1 MAETKHQLENNI
13 FDEKLMKTFIEKYQT
28 SLKINN
34 PETEP
39 IIFWSDKLDKDE
51 LTKERENYFIFA
63 EVILKDL
70 LGYDLKEDIK
80 FEQSPTDIS
89 RPVEFTLQQ
98 NKKDYAVMELKG
110 TGTKD
115 LNKRYNRQES
125 PIDQATV
132 YASAKEETKW
142 AIVSNYDE
150 FRLFDPNST
159 NKYISFKFRDN
170 LNEEIL
176 KKFLLVF
183 SKPSLIELNL
193 PSQLLENTQ
202 IIERK
207 FEDSFYKLFSETRAM
222 LIKELEYSNN
232 ITHDEAIHYAQL
244 ILNRYIFICFAEDEY
259 LLPRAI
265 SFNTIALLIE
275 NHDLY
280 DYELWNELT
289 KLFRFIDKGNP
300 NKNIP
305 EFNGGLFQES
315 LRFLK
320 IRDYVPDHET
330 FFQSCLTKWKFK
342 QDFTDVDELFKLEDN
357 INPIFKNL
365 LIISSFDFTS
375 ELNVNILGHIFEN
388 SIGDIE
394 ELKNDNSELR
404 KRDGVFYTP
413 EFITDYICRNTILPY
428 LSKTGYST
436 NIYQLI
442 NEYMDDIDLLDDKI
456 KNIKILDISCGSG
469 AFLNKA
475 TEILLKIH
483 RDIHDI
489 KFLESE
495 TNLDK
500 WSDKETRRKI
510 LIDNIYGVDVNEE
523 SVEISKLAM
532 FLNVARRNVKL
543 PDLDKNIKCGNSLVN
558 DKTVDPDTAFN
569 WETEFS
575 EVFDNGGFDI
585 IIGNP
590 PYVNAKLHSETKP
603 LERKYIN
610 DCGLYECLYKKWDL
624 YIPFME
630 HSLNL
635 LKENGYFSMIIPY
648 PFVDQEYGK
657 KLREKIYNN
666 YSIEQLVDLTDEKIF
681 KDATVKNLIPIISKS
696 KINENIPI
704 FKIKNSKIYYSH
716 NKRHKDLLLNKQSY
730 IYDLEDKIQ
739 IDADLSNLKTLG
751 EYCYI
756 SVGMVLNAH
765 EKKAKGEFVKD
776 DLISDKLSEIHIK
789 EYTEGKYI
797 DKYRINTI
805 KYLEWDTERV
815 PNKIRRPTFNE
826 LYTNEKILI
835 NKLGKIKA
843 IYGEPELYCDQTLRI
858 CILWKDLNGI
868 KNRSISSTITKYEM
882 GTREELEANSK
893 EVSLKYLLAIINS
906 KMGLYLLNQI
916 RGVKN
921 KDINP
926 DSLRLIPIPSAN
938 QETQNKIIS
947 LVDELIDYNREY
959 ANELN
964 SFAKWLKRKF
974 DIILEDVDFT
984 KYDFEEFL
992 DIVVSQNDKIDN
1004 RKNHDLLEQEFTNSL
1019 KKCIILNNKID
1030 SIDNELN
1037 KVIFELYGLNDNDI
1051 QIVLNG

>member
-1 MAETKHQLENNI
+1 MAESKHQIENKI
-13 FDEKLMKTFIEKYQT
+13 FDEKLMKNFILKYQKN
-28 SLKINN
+28 LKINN

-39 IIFWSDKLDKDE
+39 INAWAEKLNKEE
-51 LTKERENYFIFA
+51 LKKERENYFIFA
-63 EVILKDL
+63 EIILKDL
-70 LGYDLKEDIK
+70 LGYDLKTDIK
-80 FEQSPTDIS
+80 FENSPTDNS

-98 NKKDYAVMELKG
+98 DKKDYAVMELKG
-110 TGTKD
+110 TDTKD

-150 FRLFDPNST
+150 FRLFNPNST

-176 KKFLLVF
+176 KQFLLVF

-193 PSQLLENTQ
+193 PTQLLENTL

-222 LIKELEYSNN
+222 LIKELEYNN
-232 ITHDEAIHYAQL
+232 DITHNDAIHYAQL
-244 ILNRYIFICFAEDEY
+244 ILNRYIFICFAEDGY
-259 LLPRAI
+259 LLPPAI
-265 SFNTIALLIE
+265 SFTTISLLIE

-289 KLFRFIDKGNP
+289 KLFRFIDGGNP
-300 NKNIP
+300 NKKIP
-305 EFNGGLFQES
+305 EFNGGLFKES

-330 FFQSCLTKWKFK
+330 FFKTCKTHWKFK
-342 QDFTDVDELFKLEDN
+342 QDFTDIDDLFKLEEN

-394 ELKNDNSELR
+394 ELKNNNEELR
-404 KRDGVFYTP
+404 RRDGVFYTP
-413 EFITDYICRNTILPY
+413 EFITDYICKNTILPY
-428 LSKTGYST
+428 LSKTGHST
-436 NIYQLI
+436 SVYQLI
-442 NEYMDDIDLLDDKI
+442 NEYIDDIDALDEKV
-456 KNIKILDISCGSG
+456 KKLKILDISCGSG

-483 RDIHDI
+483 KDISDI

-495 TNLDK
+495 TTLDM
-500 WSDKETRRKI
+500 WSDEEIRRKI
-510 LIDNIYGVDVNEE
+510 LIDNIHGVDVNEE

-532 FLNVARRNVKL
+532 FLNVAKNNVKL

-558 DKTVDPDTAFN
+558 DKTADPEKAFD
-569 WETEFS
+569 WESEFS
-575 EVFDNGGFDI
+575 EVFQNGGFDI

-590 PYVNAKLHSETKP
+590 PYVNAKLHTETKP
-603 LERKYIN
+603 NEREYIAK
-610 DCGLYECLYKKWDL
+610 CGLYECLYKKWDL
-624 YIPFME
+624 YIPFVE

-681 KDATVKNLIPIISKS
+681 KDATVKNLIPVISKA

-730 IYDLEDKIQ
+730 IYDLEDKIK
-739 IDADLSNLKTLG
+739 IDADLSDLKTLG

-765 EKKAKGEFVKD
+765 EKKAKGEFIKE
-776 DLISDKLSEIHIK
+776 DLISDNFSKIHTK

-797 DKYRINTI
+797 DKYRINTL
-805 KYLEWDTERV
+805 KYLEWGTERV
-815 PNKIRRPTFNE
+815 PDNIRRPTFKE
-826 LYTNEKILI
+826 LYTHEKILI

-858 CILWKDLNGI
+858 CVLWKDLTGV
-868 KNRSISSTITKYEM
+868 KNRSISSTITKYDM
-882 GTREELEANSK
+882 GTREELENNSK

-926 DSLRLIPIPSAN
+926 DSLRLIPIPKATL
-938 QETQNKIIS
+938 ETQKEIIDLVDKIIN
-947 LVDELIDYNREY
+947 YNNEY
-959 ANELN
+959 AIELN
-964 SFAKWLKRKF
+964 SFAKWLNRKYNVML
-974 DIILEDVDFT
+974 DDVDFS
-984 KYDFEEFL
+984 KYTFEEFL
-992 DIVVSQNDKIDN
+992 DKLLTQHKELDN
-1004 RKNHDLLEQEFTNSL
+1004 RKVHDILEKEFTDSL
-1019 KKCIILNNKID
+1019 KKCTLLDNDIENID
-1030 SIDNELN
+1030 SKLN
-1037 KVIFELYGLNDNDI
+1037 QIIFELYGLNDNDI
-1051 QIVLNG
+1051 KIVISE

>member
-1 MAETKHQLENNI
+1 MAETKHQIENNI
-13 FDEKLMKTFIEKYQT
+13 FDEKLMKNFIEKYKK

-39 IIFWSDKLDKDE
+39 IHFWADKLNKDE

-70 LGYDLKEDIK
+70 LGYNLKEDIK
-80 FEQSPTDIS
+80 FEQSPTDNS

-150 FRLFDPNST
+150 FRLFNPSST

-170 LNEEIL
+170 LDEEIL

-193 PSQLLENTQ
+193 PTQLLENTQ

-207 FEDSFYKLFSETRAM
+207 FEDTFYKLFSETRAM
-222 LIKELEYSNN
+222 LIKELEYSNEISHN
-232 ITHDEAIHYAQL
+232 DAVHYAQL

-259 LLPRAI
+259 LLPSAI

-289 KLFRFIDKGNP
+289 KLFRFIDGGNP
-300 NKNIP
+300 NKKIP
-305 EFNGGLFQES
+305 EFNGGLFKES

-330 FFQSCLTKWKFK
+330 FFQSCKTNWKFK
-342 QDFTDVDELFKLEDN
+342 EDFSEVEELFRLEEN

-428 LSKTGYST
+428 LSKTGHST

-442 NEYMDDIDLLDDKI
+442 NEYIDDIDSLDEKI
-456 KNIKILDISCGSG
+456 KDLKILDISCGSG

-483 RDIHDI
+483 RDISDI

-495 TNLDK
+495 TNLDR
-500 WSDKETRRKI
+500 WSDEEIRRKI

-532 FLNVARRNVKL
+532 FLNVAKRNVRL
-543 PDLDKNIKCGNSLVN
+543 PDLDKNIKWGNSLVN
-558 DKTVDPDTAFN
+558 DKTVAPDTAFD
-569 WETEFS
+569 WQTEFS
-575 EVFDNGGFDI
+575 EVFAKGGFDI

-603 LERKYIN
+603 LEREYISN
-610 DCGLYECLYKKWDL
+610 CGLYECLYKKWDL
-624 YIPFME
+624 YIPFIE

-635 LKENGYFSMIIPY
+635 LKDGGFFSMIIPY

-681 KDATVKNLIPIISKS
+681 KDAAVKNLIPVISKS
-696 KINENIPI
+696 KPAKDIPI

-716 NKRHKDLLLNKQSY
+716 NKRHKDLLLNKHSY
-730 IYDLEDKIQ
+730 IYDLEDKVK
-739 IDADLSNLKTLG
+739 IDTDLSDLKTLG

-756 SVGMVLNAH
+756 SKGMVLHAH
-765 EKKAKGEFVKD
+765 EKKAKGEFIKE
-776 DLISDKLSEIHIK
+776 DLISDTLSEIHIK

-797 DKYRINTI
+797 DKYRINSI
-805 KYLEWDTERV
+805 KYLEWGTERV
-815 PNKIRRPTFNE
+815 PNKVSRPTFNE

-858 CILWKDLNGI
+858 CVLWKDLKGI
-868 KNRSISSTITKYEM
+868 KNRSISSTITKYDT
-882 GTREELEANSK
+882 GTREELEDNSK
-893 EVSLKYLLAIINS
+893 EVSLKYLLAILNS
-906 KMGLYLLNQI
+906 KMGIYLLNQI

-926 DSLRLIPIPSAN
+926 DSLRLIPIPEADK
-938 QETQNKIIS
+938 ETQKEIIN
-947 LVDELIDYNREY
+947 LVDEMIKYNQEY
-959 ANELN
+959 ADELN
-964 SFAKWLKRKF
+964 SFAKWLNRKF
-974 DIILEDVDFT
+974 DIILDDVDFT

-992 DIVVSQNDKIDN
+992 NQVISQNDKLDN
-1004 RKNHDLLEQEFTNSL
+1004 RKYHDILEKEFQDSL
-1019 KKCIILNNKID
+1019 KKCIILNKNI
-1030 SIDNELN
+1030 SSLETRINEM
-1037 KVIFELYGLNDNDI
+1037 IFKLYELTDRDI
-1051 QIVLNG
+1051 QIVSDE